1 MSANVRLTPRGGLL
15 GSAAHADLRRGIIY
29 VDRATEKTRNW
40 EDTILRVLVHETLHL
55 VLFRVADGW
64 KTGDKSAS
72 AGLDYLDG
80 GWGCKPGEREAR
92 ITGDMAGIPR
102 MARLPVLAMY
112 RPSVPFPCVPISKSR
127 TRQVRLESCRFL
139 GCGCSG

>member
-1 MSANVRLTPRGGLL
+1 MSANVRLTPHAGLL

-29 VDRATEKTRNW
+29 IDRVTEKTRNW

-80 GWGCKPGEREAR
+80 GWGFNPKEGREAR
-92 ITGDMAGIPR
+92 ITGDMAGVPR
-102 MARLPVLAMY
+102 LARLPVLAAPQREKTAATP
-112 RPSVPFPCVPISKSR
+112 RPCRPD
-127 TRQVRLESCRFL
+127 RQVRLESCRFL